1 MRCEHV
7 NKEKHIVLVL
17 GNDHSKAGHLFVWRN
32 AAQWTLNNHLSE
44 SREAPKDL
52 WKRQSN
58 KLYLLPKG
66 SEAKNHTLHKTV
78 CTSEMCRRAEILLP
92 LFSCCLTIVTEPWW
106 KKVQLCFFLPFE
118 TVRPLL
124 GWPAE
129 NAFFAKCCPGDTYCY
144 KNDNKGAFECSGKC
158 FVSDTER
165 FFRSFARVPNSSKTL
180 QVCSRCCCCLTREW
194 LNSQHCQLINGKW
207 MFHPPNFHTKA
218 LFFYILVLSITH

>member
-7 NKEKHIVLVL
+7 NEEKHIVLVL

-58 KLYLLPKG
+58 KSYLLPKG

-106 KKVQLCFFLPFE
+106 KRCNFASFYHLKHWDHYWVDLLRMLFLQNVVLE
-118 TVRPLL
+118 TPTV
-124 GWPAE
+124 
-129 NAFFAKCCPGDTYCY
+129 
-144 KNDNKGAFECSGKC
+144 
-158 FVSDTER
+158 
-165 FFRSFARVPNSSKTL
+165 
-180 QVCSRCCCCLTREW
+180 TRT
-194 LNSQHCQLINGKW
+194 I
-207 MFHPPNFHTKA
+207 TKA
-218 LFFYILVLSITH
+218 LLSALASVLCRIRKDFFAALQESQTVPRLCRSAADAVVVWLVNISSTANTANL